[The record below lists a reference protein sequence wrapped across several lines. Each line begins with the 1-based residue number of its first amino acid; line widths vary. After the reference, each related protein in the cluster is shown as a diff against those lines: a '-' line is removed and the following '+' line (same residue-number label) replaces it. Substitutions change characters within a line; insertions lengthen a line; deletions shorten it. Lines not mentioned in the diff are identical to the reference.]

1 MTRPARDTGW
11 LLEKEILGTPF
22 DKTSNVH
29 QDLIYKLFSSV
40 FMCSCSLTSHYLLLS
55 LYRLY
60 WVRFLL
66 RYHQLILDTLVA
78 I

>member
-11 LLEKEILGTPF
+11 LLEKEIPGTPF

-40 FMCSCSLTSHYLLLS
+40 FMCSCSLNLS
-55 LYRLY
+55 LSLFIAIPP
-60 WVRFLL
+60 VLSVVFFAPLSVK
-66 RYHQLILDTLVA
+66 LDTLVA